1 MKLWGGNETVPI
13 CIKEIKMRIEFVEV
27 KTKNYK
33 RKVVLIFILAI
44 LFIATF
50 SVLGIHF
57 AKMYN
62 ANLIAKR
69 KGSLD
74 NSVLLNDN
82 KAQGIGNIDNREQV
96 KNALLP
102 IFTENAKKKISNI
115 YNTSTKIA
123 YLTFDDGPSQAV
135 TPLILDVLK
144 EQNVKATFF
153 VLGANVNKNPD
164 IVKRAYLEGHY
175 IANHGYSHSYSKI
188 YSKPEN
194 VLSEYNKTE
203 KAIQKAIENNEY
215 SSHLFRFPGGY
226 TGGKY
231 EKIKQKAGKLLNE
244 NDIAYI
250 DWNVLTGDAEGANTK
265 EKILDNIEKYIKDKG
280 NIVVLMHDASTKIL
294 TYETL
299 NEVINYLR
307 NQGYTFDNFYNIM
320 S

>member
-1 MKLWGGNETVPI
+1 
-13 CIKEIKMRIEFVEV
+13 MRIDFIEVEP
-27 KTKNYK
+27 KNYK
-33 RKVVLIFILAI
+33 RKVILIFILAI
-44 LFIATF
+44 LFIAIF
-50 SVLGIHF
+50 SMLGIYF
-57 AKMYN
+57 AKTYN

-69 KGSLD
+69 KERLAKEILV
-74 NSVLLNDN
+74 NN
-82 KAQGIGNIDNREQV
+82 KNTEQKEQVAEKIEDREQA

-102 IFTENAKKKISNI
+102 VYTENSKNKMSNI
-115 YNTSTKIA
+115 YNTNTKIA

-144 EQNVKATFF
+144 EQNIKATFF
-153 VLGANVNKNPD
+153 VLGSNVNKNPD

-175 IANHGYSHSYSKI
+175 IANHGYSHNYSKL
-188 YSKPEN
+188 YSKAEN
-194 VLSEYNKTE
+194 VLNEYNKTE
-203 KAIQKAIENNEY
+203 KVIQKAIGNNGY

-244 NDIAYI
+244 NNIAYI

-265 EKILDNIEKYIKDKG
+265 EKIMENMEKHIKEKG